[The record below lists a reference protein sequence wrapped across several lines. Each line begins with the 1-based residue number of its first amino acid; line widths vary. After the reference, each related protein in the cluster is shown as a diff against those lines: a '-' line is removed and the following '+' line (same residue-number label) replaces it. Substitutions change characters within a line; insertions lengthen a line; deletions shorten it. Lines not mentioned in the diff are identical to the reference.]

1 MKQLTVPFRA
11 VAMTVL
17 LIGMNSNPALADLM
31 LIDLPTKVV
40 TCDLIAR
47 VKVLSLQG
55 DLGLTAVCGVAR
67 CEVLE
72 SAKGLEKGA
81 NFDLDYSDMSSPG
94 VSYKAGEDCIVFAT
108 IQPSGRYSTFN
119 TRDGKYA
126 VEGHSV
132 LRWREAD
139 NKWNERK
146 VVEVLAIIRG
156 LVDVPG
162 DWSKPVKGISVLLR
176 PTQIDYTIGQ
186 NIGAVILFKNTS
198 NEPVSIT
205 LRGFPIETRTYW
217 SLAIRHGEDQIV
229 NPTPHP
235 HMTQQNIKD
244 YAKKHIRAYS
254 IKLAPGGIGSQRLP
268 RINNAQKGWGV
279 KNELNYSYYAM
290 DKPGTYSIS
299 AEGHNIL
306 PGELLKTN
314 PFKIV
319 IHQKDSG

>member
-17 LIGMNSNPALADLM
+17 LIGMNNNPALADLM

-55 DLGLTAVCGVAR
+55 DRGLTAVCGVAR

-81 NFDLDYSDMSSPG
+81 KFDLDYSDMSSPG
-94 VSYKAGEDCIVFAT
+94 VRYKAGEDCIVFAT
-108 IQPSGRYSTFN
+108 IQPNGRYSTFN

-146 VVEVLAIIRG
+146 
-156 LVDVPG
+156 
-162 DWSKPVKGISVLLR
+162 
-176 PTQIDYTIGQ
+176 
-186 NIGAVILFKNTS
+186 
-198 NEPVSIT
+198 
-205 LRGFPIETRTYW
+205 
-217 SLAIRHGEDQIV
+217 IRHCLD
-229 NPTPHP
+229 N
-235 HMTQQNIKD
+235 
-244 YAKKHIRAYS
+244 
-254 IKLAPGGIGSQRLP
+254 
-268 RINNAQKGWGV
+268 
-279 KNELNYSYYAM
+279 
-290 DKPGTYSIS
+290 
-299 AEGHNIL
+299 
-306 PGELLKTN
+306 
-314 PFKIV
+314 
-319 IHQKDSG
+319 